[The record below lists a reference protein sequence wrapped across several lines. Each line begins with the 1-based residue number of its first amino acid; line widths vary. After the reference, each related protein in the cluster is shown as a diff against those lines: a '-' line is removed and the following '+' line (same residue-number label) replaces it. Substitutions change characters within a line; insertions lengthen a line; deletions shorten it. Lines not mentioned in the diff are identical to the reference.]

1 MDICREKLFS
11 AFLKAIIIS
20 KRGRNMRF
28 GVIIDDY
35 KVEIHEHA
43 IPELGDNQ
51 VLIANKA
58 CNICT
63 TDYQQWM
70 GLRPH
75 QKKPMAF
82 GHENAGVVR
91 SVGKMVKGISVGD
104 SVVTNIYQ
112 PCMECENCRRN
123 ENSMLCLNSDLKNLE
138 LNEFGYYGSYGCS
151 EYKVVDSKQVF
162 KVNPDLPFEQMAFCE
177 PLSTVV
183 HGIKKL
189 NLKPVDKVLVIGAG
203 TMGMLNACLSRL
215 YGADVIISDISNIK
229 VENAKA
235 MGFNKVINPMVDN
248 YKEKVYD
255 LTNGTGVDAVIIA
268 VGTSSAYKQA
278 LDVSKMGGK
287 LLIFAA
293 GYPKPFWELD
303 PNLVHYKFLNVI
315 GTYGCSPSDFQYA
328 CDLLGNES
336 IKVDR
341 LIQAKFHLDDIQNA
355 FETAAKKDAFRVTV
369 LL

>member
-1 MDICREKLFS
+1 
-11 AFLKAIIIS
+11 
-20 KRGRNMRF
+20 MRF
-28 GVIIDDY
+28 GVIVDDH

-43 IPELGDNQ
+43 IPKLGDNQ

-82 GHENAGVVR
+82 GHENAGIVR
-91 SVGKMVKGISVGD
+91 SIGKMVKNVSIGD
-104 SVVTNIYQ
+104 FVVTNIYQ
-112 PCMECENCRRN
+112 PCMECENCRQN
-123 ENSMLCLNSDLKNLE
+123 KNSMLCLHSDLKNLE
-138 LNEFGYYGSYGCS
+138 MNEFGYYGSYGSS

-162 KVNPDLPFEQMAFCE
+162 KISSDLPFEQMAFCE
-177 PLSTVV
+177 PLATVV
-183 HGIKKL
+183 HGIEKL
-189 NLKPVDKVLVIGAG
+189 HIKPADKVLVIGAG

-215 YGADVIISDISNIK
+215 HGADVIISDISDAK
-229 VENAKA
+229 VNNAKA
-235 MGFNKVINPMVDN
+235 MGFDKVINPMEED
-248 YKEKVYD
+248 YKKRVYD
-255 LTNGTGVDAVIIA
+255 LTHGTSVDTVIIA
-268 VGTSSAYKQA
+268 VGASSAYKQA
-278 LDVSKMGGK
+278 LDVSTMGGK

-293 GYPKPFWELD
+293 GYPKPVWDLD

-328 CDLLGNES
+328 CDLLENES
-336 IKVDR
+336 INVER

-355 FETAAKKDAFRVTV
+355 FEAASKKDAFRVSV
-369 LL
+369 ML